1 MSIAFAIFDEKPRL
15 RALLDHFAVI
25 DDPRDVRRVMHP
37 LTEVLLMVVCGT
49 MADCDDYEGI
59 AAWGHAHLHFLR
71 RYLPYEEGV
80 PGGRWLTEVD
90 PGFGTMG

>member
-1 MSIAFAIFDEKPRL
+1 
-15 RALLDHFAVI
+15 
-25 DDPRDVRRVMHP
+25 
-37 LTEVLLMVVCGT
+37 